1 MKTWLRGWVLVGGWI
16 PGLALC
22 ATTWCFHDT
31 GEHLGQ
37 WTFEYAPEPVDVA
50 FAASALWQFDNHRTI
65 TNWEQLKPD
74 TVEDLL
80 KPYSGTSVDA
90 DGSSSS
96 LQRSVVKRPDGYWS
110 RQSFGFPWIY
120 NISQWRE
127 ESVRTRCT
135 PTGGCTTTYG
145 SEAWASCVS
154 CEVVPYRISI
164 ENPRLKVKPNLEP
177 VKFKFTLTHDELL
190 LRNRPTEI
198 RERLN
203 KWFPHG
209 DFEAVPTPTR
219 PYGGYTDQQGQIEL
233 AFRPKALKPV
243 TIPMS
248 FTCEH
253 CENSVDAWVVMQSDI
268 VIGFFNG
275 VGNTRDAAQSSMDR
289 LKDEFGS
296 QYRDA
301 PLKYDWFYNQTS
313 CGEEWY
319 EKGSC
324 LEDVAEVFEQ
334 RSQEMGGVFVDR
346 WETFWDVLAGRHAQA
361 TSFTGR
367 LLGLLDDG
375 GNALLQSLD
384 ATASALLN
392 QLTRET
398 LKLLTL
404 FADSPTYENRADHM
418 TRLWRYADDGS
429 RILLVAH
436 SQGNLFVNSAYDALK
451 AAKPDAHAQVVHVAP
466 ASPTLRGDYVLAD
479 IDLVINALRVSGL
492 NSVPGVNIALPLS
505 SADRSGHGFEPTY
518 LDKTRAA
525 YGKTRSLIEQ
535 SLDVLAQSI
544 QGNTP

>member
-1 MKTWLRGWVLVGGWI
+1 MKRCLRGWLLVGSWM

-22 ATTWCFHDT
+22 ATTWCFHDP
-31 GEHLGQ
+31 GDNLEL
-37 WTFEYAPEPVDVA
+37 WTYEVAPEPVDTA
-50 FAASALWQFDNHRTI
+50 YASNALWQFGIHRTI

-80 KPYSGTSVDA
+80 KPSSGTTVHS
-90 DGSSSS
+90 DGSSTSF
-96 LQRSVVKRPDGYWS
+96 QRSVVKRPGGYWS
-110 RQSFGFPWIY
+110 RQSFGFPWVY

-127 ESVRTRCT
+127 ETVDTRCT
-135 PTGGCTTTYG
+135 PTGGCTTRYG
-145 SEAWASCVS
+145 SEAWASCIS
-154 CEVVPYRISI
+154 RESVPYRISI
-164 ENPRLKVKPNLEP
+164 ENPRLQVEPSLEP
-177 VKFKFTLTHDELL
+177 LKFKFTLTHDGLL
-190 LRNRPTEI
+190 LRNRPMEI
-198 RERLN
+198 RERLK

-209 DFEAVPTPTR
+209 DFEAVPTPNR

-275 VGNTRDAAQSSMDR
+275 VGNTRDVAQSSMDR

-296 QYRDA
+296 QYKDA

-367 LLGLLDDG
+367 LMGLLGDG
-375 GNALLQSLD
+375 SNALLQSLD

-418 TRLWRYADDGS
+418 TRLWRHADDGS
-429 RILLVAH
+429 RMLLVAH

-451 AAKPDAHAQVVHVAP
+451 AAKPGAHAQVVHVAP
-466 ASPTLRGDYVLAD
+466 ASPTLRGEYVLAD
-479 IDLVINALRVSGL
+479 IDLVINALRISGL
-492 NSVPGVNIALPLS
+492 NSVPSVNIALPLS
-505 SADRSGHGFEPTY
+505 SADSSGHGFEPTY
-518 LDKTRAA
+518 LDKTRATH
-525 YGKTRSLIEQ
+525 GKTRSLIGQ
-535 SLDVLAQSI
+535 SLDVLTQ
-544 QGNTP
+544 

>member
-1 MKTWLRGWVLVGGWI
+1 MGCV
-16 PGLALC
+16 PGVALSG
-22 ATTWCFHDT
+22 TTWCFHEQGDM
-31 GEHLGQ
+31 E
-37 WTFEYAPEPVDVA
+37 WIWAPEVAPEPVDVA
-50 FAASALWQFDNHRTI
+50 FAGGALWQFDNHRTI

-74 TVEDLL
+74 RVEDLIQ
-80 KPYSGTSVDA
+80 PYSGTSVHA

-96 LQRSVVKRPDGYWS
+96 LQRTVVRRPDGYWS
-110 RQSFGFPWIY
+110 RQSFGYPWVY
-120 NISQWRE
+120 DISQYRTEHVW
-127 ESVRTRCT
+127 TRCT
-135 PTGGCTTTYG
+135 ASGACTTTSG
-145 SEAWASCVS
+145 GGDWASCVGR
-154 CEVVPYRISI
+154 EVVPYRIAI
-164 ENPRLKVKPNLEP
+164 ETPRLQVKPSLEP
-177 VKFKFTLTHDELL
+177 VKFKFRVTHGGLPVREKKVPLNELL
-190 LRNRPTEI
+190 
-198 RERLN
+198 
-203 KWFPHG
+203 KHWGSHG
-209 DFEAVPTPTR
+209 SFEAIPTPGR
-219 PYGGYTDQQGQIEL
+219 PGGDYTNEQGHIEL
-233 AFRPKALKPV
+233 AFRAKALKPV
-243 TIPMS
+243 AIPMS

-253 CENSVDAWVVMQSDI
+253 CENSVDASVVMQLDV

-275 VGNTRDAAQSSMDR
+275 VGNTRDAAQSSVDR
-289 LKDEFGS
+289 LEVEFGA
-296 QYRDA
+296 QYKDA

-367 LLGLLDDG
+367 LLGLLGDG

-418 TRLWRYADDGS
+418 TRLWRHADDGS
-429 RILLVAH
+429 RMLLVAH

-451 AAKPDAHAQVVHVAP
+451 AAKPGAHAQVVHVAP
-466 ASPTLRGDYVLAD
+466 ASPTLRGEYVLAD
-479 IDLVINALRVSGL
+479 IDLVINALRISGL
-492 NSVPGVNIALPLS
+492 NSVPSVNIALPLS

-518 LDKTRAA
+518 LDKTRATH
-525 YGKTRSLIEQ
+525 GKTRSLIGQ
-535 SLDVLAQSI
+535 SFDVLTQ
-544 QGNTP
+544 

>member
-1 MKTWLRGWVLVGGWI
+1 MKKWLCGFACAMGCV
-16 PGLALC
+16 PGVALSG
-22 ATTWCFHDT
+22 TTWCFHEQGDM
-31 GEHLGQ
+31 E
-37 WTFEYAPEPVDVA
+37 WIWAPEVAPEPVDVA
-50 FAASALWQFDNHRTI
+50 FAGGALWQFDNHRTI

-74 TVEDLL
+74 RVEDLIQ
-80 KPYSGTSVDA
+80 PYSGTSVHA

-96 LQRSVVKRPDGYWS
+96 LQRTVVRRPDGYWS
-110 RQSFGFPWIY
+110 RQSFGYPWVY
-120 NISQWRE
+120 DISQYRTEHVW
-127 ESVRTRCT
+127 TRCT
-135 PTGGCTTTYG
+135 ASGACTTTSG
-145 SEAWASCVS
+145 GGDWASCVS
-154 CEVVPYRISI
+154 REVVPYRIAI
-164 ENPRLKVKPNLEP
+164 ETPRLQVKPSLEP
-177 VKFKFTLTHDELL
+177 VKFKFRVTHGGLPVREKKVPLNELL
-190 LRNRPTEI
+190 
-198 RERLN
+198 
-203 KWFPHG
+203 KHWGSHG
-209 DFEAVPTPTR
+209 SFEAIPTPGR
-219 PYGGYTDQQGQIEL
+219 PGGDYTNEQGHIEL
-233 AFRPKALKPV
+233 AFRAKALKPV
-243 TIPMS
+243 AIPMS

-253 CENSVDAWVVMQSDI
+253 CENSVDASVVMQLDI

-275 VGNTRDAAQSSMDR
+275 VGNTRDAAQSSVDR
-289 LKDEFGS
+289 LEVEFGA
-296 QYRDA
+296 QYKDA

-367 LLGLLDDG
+367 LLGLLGDG

-418 TRLWRYADDGS
+418 TRLWRHADDGS
-429 RILLVAH
+429 RMLLVAH

-451 AAKPDAHAQVVHVAP
+451 AAKPGAHAQVVHVAP
-466 ASPTLRGDYVLAD
+466 ASPTLRGEYVLAD
-479 IDLVINALRVSGL
+479 IDLVINALRISGL
-492 NSVPGVNIALPLS
+492 NSVPSVNIALPLS

-518 LDKTRAA
+518 LDKTRATH
-525 YGKTRSLIEQ
+525 GKTRSLIGQ
-535 SLDVLAQSI
+535 SLDVLTQ
-544 QGNTP
+544 